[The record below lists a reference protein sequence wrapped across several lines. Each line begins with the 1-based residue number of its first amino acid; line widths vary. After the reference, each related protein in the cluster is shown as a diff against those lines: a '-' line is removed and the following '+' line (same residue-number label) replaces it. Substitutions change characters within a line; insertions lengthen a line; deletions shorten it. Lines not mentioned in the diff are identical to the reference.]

1 MEKLL
6 LHADTCDAKLVSSD
20 KKEFSAHKAVAAS
33 ASNVLKLHFFERQQ
47 QTSVYQIDCKSN
59 VLGHIIDFMC
69 KGEEGMPHSW
79 FHRFCDWHP
88 GTEHEAIDDWVDLV
102 VATFVC
108 AKKLQMA
115 KVIRIILMCDH
126 KLIFTFPE
134 AAKAL
139 VPSIQRRS
147 VHVPNAKELQLL
159 AQCCYDVTQNPTH
172 EEENVFLSH
181 GKNGISQFPKFDK
194 DSAFD
199 KKSCLVDASKKNI
212 VVVTCS
218 PCEPMNG
225 FYSQMSKQTLNH
237 RIVITYQHEDGSF
250 FFEEE
255 WDDEPANEVAGTGTL
270 YAAKI
275 RKLEHNKCR
284 RRAYYQCHWND
295 ETKHPIWVSQ
305 TNAEADQHP
314 VLFRYCLLEN

>member
-6 LHADTCDAKLVSSD
+6 LHEDTCDAKLVSSD
-20 KKEFSAHKAVAAS
+20 KKEFSVHKAVAAL
-33 ASNVLKLHFFERQQ
+33 ASNVLKLHFFAQQ
-47 QTSVYQIDCKSN
+47 QETSVHRIDCKSN
-59 VLGHIIDFMC
+59 ALVHVIDFMC
-69 KGEEGMPHSW
+69 KGEDGMPHSW
-79 FHRFCDWHP
+79 FDRFCDWHQ

-102 VATFVC
+102 VTMFVC

-115 KVIRIILMCDH
+115 KLIRMILMH
-126 KLIFTFPE
+126 NYKLIFTSPE
-134 AAKAL
+134 AAELL
-139 VPSIQRRS
+139 VPSIQRKS
-147 VHVPNAKELQLL
+147 LHVPNAKELQLL
-159 AQCCYDVTQNPTH
+159 AQCCYDVTQTSTH
-172 EEENVFLSH
+172 AEENSFLSY
-181 GKNGISQFPKFDK
+181 GKNGISHFPKFEK

-199 KKSCLVDASKKNI
+199 KRTCLVNASKNGI

-218 PCEPMNG
+218 PCESMNG
-225 FYSQMSKQTLNH
+225 FCTKTSKQTLNH
-237 RIVITYQHEDGSF
+237 RVVITHQHEDGSF

-255 WDDEPANEVAGTGTL
+255 WDDEPADGVAGTGTL

-314 VLFRYCLLEN
+314 VLFRYCLIE